1 MATKIVKSQTTN
13 ILIKTDGEGDWSA
26 KKEKI
31 NGKKTIVFF
40 RSEGK
45 PSLSQKIKNS
55 LNNVMSG
62 TEAANKYLKK
72 MDINQ
77 QDDLFKNLKD
87 PKKKRITQESLNQ
100 HIENLFGSRNFQRKS
115 DDQINHYGTQGDNV
129 FFENIKFEGTKNS
142 QPQNLKLIDKLIENN
157 GGDKIN
163 LSDKQKIIR
172 YVNLSSDNS
181 YQNKSIKEQNA
192 HQKECAAAKAF
203 LNSMKISD
211 PNEKKYLAQLT
222 NRLTIIEN
230 TKPTSN
236 PQYAKMK
243 LEIAAAYI
251 EEFGS
256 IKSDKEIQQ
265 FIKFI
270 DIATYPPEHNLS
282 PEEKSQFKKLC
293 ADAKL
298 NLTYFSKTLEHGSEL
313 QHKLFKLIGNLNV
326 ALDGTRGNTEAEETK
341 KFLTNSIFIAF
352 SLNHD
357 KKIKRQAINL
367 AVDNYYGVI
376 NPKKS
381 DANIKNL
388 SDSRLELN
396 NIRTL
401 LQLDTEKDTKPTVKV
416 LSKMIEA
423 LDETIT
429 RLQAS

>member
-31 NGKKTIVFF
+31 DGKKTIVFF
-40 RSEGK
+40 KSEGK
-45 PSLSQKIKNS
+45 PSLSQKIMNR

-87 PKKKRITQESLNQ
+87 PNKKHITKESLNQ

-115 DDQINHYGTQGDNV
+115 DDQINHYGTRGDNV

-142 QPQNLKLIDKLIENN
+142 QAQSLKLIDKLIENN

-163 LSDKQKIIR
+163 ASVKQQIIR
-172 YVNLSSDNS
+172 YVNLSLDNS
-181 YQNKSIKEQNA
+181 YQKKSIKEQNT
-192 HQKECAAAKAF
+192 HQKECAKAKSF
-203 LNSMKISD
+203 LSNLKISD

-236 PQYAKMK
+236 PQFAKMK
-243 LEIAAAYI
+243 MEVAAACI
-251 EEFGS
+251 ENFETGIS
-256 IKSDKEIQQ
+256 EEEEIKK
-265 FIKFI
+265 FIKYI
-270 DIATYPPEHNLS
+270 DVAAYPPEHNLS
-282 PEEKSQFKKLC
+282 PEEKQKFNKLC
-293 ADAKL
+293 GEARLKL
-298 NLTYFSKTLEHGSEL
+298 TIFSRTLEHGSDL
-313 QHKLFKLIGNLNV
+313 QSKLFVLIGNLNV
-326 ALDGTRGNTEAEETK
+326 ALGETRGDVAATQTK
-341 KFLTNSIFIAF
+341 GLLADSLKFGFLLDYN
-352 SLNHD
+352 
-357 KKIKRQAINL
+357 KKREQAVNMAI
-367 AVDNYYGVI
+367 DNFYGVI
-376 NPKKS
+376 NPEKS
-381 DANIKNL
+381 DDSIKNL
-388 SDSRLELN
+388 ASSRLELH

-401 LQLDTEKDTKPTVKV
+401 LVVGEEKDRNDTVRLLNK
-416 LSKMIEA
+416 LIEG

-429 RLQAS
+429 MLKYY

>member
-1 MATKIVKSQTTN
+1 MATKIVKYQTTN

-31 NGKKTIVFF
+31 NEKKTIVFF

-72 MDINQ
+72 MDVNQ
-77 QDDLFKNLKD
+77 QDELFKNLKD
-87 PKKKRITQESLNQ
+87 PNKKRITQESLNQ

-115 DDQINHYGTQGDNV
+115 DDQINHYSTQPDNV
-129 FFENIKFEGTKNS
+129 FFENIKFEGNKKL
-142 QPQNLKLIDKLIENN
+142 QAQNLKLIDKLIENN
-157 GGDKIN
+157 GGDKIKA
-163 LSDKQKIIR
+163 SDKQKIIR
-172 YVNLSSDNS
+172 YVNLSIDNS
-181 YQNKSIKEQNA
+181 YQKKSIKEQNA

-203 LNSMKISD
+203 LNSLEISD
-211 PNEKKYLAQLT
+211 SNEKKYLTQLT

-243 LEIAAAYI
+243 LEIAAAYM

-256 IKSDKEIQQ
+256 EISDKEIQQ

-270 DIATYPPEHNLS
+270 DVATYPPEHNLS
-282 PEEKSQFKKLC
+282 LEEKTQFKKLC
-293 ADAKL
+293 GEARL
-298 NLTYFSKTLEHGSEL
+298 NLSIFSSTLEHGSEL
-313 QHKLFKLIGNLNV
+313 QYKLFKLIGNLNV
-326 ALDGTRGNTEAEETK
+326 ALNGTRGNTEAEETK
-341 KFLTNSIFIAF
+341 KFLANSIFIGF

-357 KKIKRQAINL
+357 KEKKQQAINL

-376 NPKKS
+376 NPEKS
-381 DANIKNL
+381 DDNIKKL
-388 SDSRLELN
+388 AEARLELN

-401 LQLDTEKDTKPTVKV
+401 LDTEKDSSATVKV